1 MSIKREFSQKDGS
14 LITSEL
20 LYRTTIDAMDSLIHV
35 VDTDLRITLFNKSF
49 TRWCRQ
55 LGIELNNVIGYHIF
69 DLFPFLPD
77 TVQDQYKQVFST
89 GKMLIT
95 EEMTILKQQKI
106 FTETRKIPILEND
119 KVTRVVTV
127 VTNITKRKQSEQLQS
142 VLFRI
147 SEKTSSS
154 KDLKELY
161 EAIHQILG
169 ELIQVNNFYISLF
182 NKKTG
187 ILSFPYFIDEKDPP
201 PTPKTMG
208 RGLTE
213 YVLRTGQPLL
223 LTREMA
229 PDFEKKNQIEL
240 IGSNSIDWLG
250 IPLKSSEEEPFG
262 VLVVQSYSEDIR
274 YTENEKEILM
284 FVSQQIATA
293 IERKKTEKTLRETEA
308 EFHKLQKIESIGTLV
323 GSIAHDYNN
332 ILTTI
337 LGNAQLLDYTIPEQ
351 DLEPAKYVKAI
362 IKAAESGAG
371 LVRQLLS
378 FTKNEET
385 PIVPIDLNKTLKEWD
400 DMFLQISGDNIRI
413 ITDLAPELHLIRG
426 NRGKISQVI
435 MNLVIN
441 AVEAMPEGGTIRVGT
456 SDTELKESLDFPNV
470 TVRPGTYVCLSVKD
484 NGIGIEESILKDIF
498 KPFFTQKDSRKGTGL
513 GLSIV
518 KRIVE
523 EMNGFVAVDSQFK
536 QGTTMTI
543 YFPRFEKHENYE
555 DDPAEPAEQPLVP
568 GKGEVILLVEDHDA
582 VRRLI
587 RTFLKKHLGYSL
599 LEAKSGKEALEILST
614 HEVSLIITDIKMPE
628 MDGITLL
635 SEILKRHPY
644 LARRVIA
651 ITAFSN
657 DDSPTLLKRGFV
669 KVLQKPIRITTLSE
683 TIQQVLKS

>member
-1 MSIKREFSQKDGS
+1 MSIEREFSQKDGS

-35 VDTDLRITLFNKSF
+35 VDTDLRITLFNKAF

-250 IPLKSSEEEPFG
+250 IPLKSSENEPFG

-413 ITDLAPELHLIRG
+413 ITHLAPELHLIRG

-441 AVEAMPEGGTIRVGT
+441 AVEAMPEGGTIRLET

-628 MDGITLL
+628 MDGIILL

-683 TIQQVLKS
+683 TIQQVLNS